1 MSDKESDDSEKPIDA
16 CDKSKEDK
24 LLIELQQEIH
34 VSDRANAYK
43 KALAEGAMDVA
54 YSRVLFLGTA
64 GVGKTSFK
72 RSLMKLPW
80 EPNTTSTVVAD
91 VSRIRPFTRGW
102 RTLEEDQWRVVS
114 YEDEI
119 KELAG
124 LILAVYKK
132 EPDATSP
139 VCNDSFQPKQE
150 INNEISYEV
159 EKIISDALSYIK
171 DHDLSENL
179 KPQPFLH
186 FWDCGGQL
194 PFLEILPVF
203 LTSRTLFFLIF
214 DAEKDLKLNWQ
225 SVINIEGESL
235 EQEEV
240 PMTTL
245 DYMLSWMANIHGH
258 LMTYDNEGS
267 FCAFPRMY
275 CVGTHG
281 DRVKDRKSEIKREL
295 ERKYQGKDFSALIE
309 GTVIV
314 DNTTS
319 GQGEAEDP
327 SLQAL
332 REAVVGFTQKKLV
345 LKTPLSWVLF
355 RKVIQVLSKKFN
367 VINFEDASIIGA
379 ASKIPPEDV
388 PHALMFYHE
397 LGVLL
402 FYPQIDGIKD
412 KIVINP
418 NYFVD
423 ALGEIFPLSVNP
435 DRERYHMEW
444 EVFQKYG
451 ILVQPLYIELWN
463 NYKDISP
470 EFFIEVLVHFR
481 IAVEIKTDKYPSHSK
496 QYFMPLVLKS
506 TRVNSSSTLP
516 SDSIQAAPLHITFN
530 SGYVPPGFFTRFV
543 VVLANKMELCFEKDI
558 YRNHVTFR
566 YQDPNCN
573 SIEHVTV
580 TDCTDDIQ
588 INVIHHPSEQ
598 DSVSFKKICQ
608 DVRVL
613 LEDAAKEVEDILKKC
628 ASGCTV
634 DNKPTQY
641 IFTKKFKYVCTS
653 CPSNTSSHYIK
664 LPPTNQNQLSQVF
677 CENNKSYRSL
687 TENEKV
693 WFKDTSQFFSYNSSS
708 ARQSQSFIDSTP
720 LVTTTISSIA
730 TAVPA
735 ASQARNNPTS
745 RENEGVI
752 STCSSDVSC
761 IEDTSTKLD
770 ITDLDDVRDELQ
782 SIDYTEWKDL
792 GLSLG
797 LYYNTL
803 EAIEEK
809 CRGNARKCLLECM
822 AAWLKGEDKV
832 RQKGGPSWSSLAA
845 ALEKNGANNV
855 ASNIRAKYI

>member
-1 MSDKESDDSEKPIDA
+1 
-16 CDKSKEDK
+16 
-24 LLIELQQEIH
+24 
-34 VSDRANAYK
+34 
-43 KALAEGAMDVA
+43 MDVA

-72 RSLMKLPW
+72 RSLMKLPF

-91 VSRIRPFTRGW
+91 ISRVRPFTRNW
-102 RTLEEDQWRVVS
+102 HTLKEDQWRVVS
-114 YEDEI
+114 YDDEI
-119 KELAG
+119 KELVG
-124 LILAVYKK
+124 LILAVYRKK
-132 EPDATSP
+132 FSATSP
-139 VCNDSFQPKQE
+139 VFNDSFQSVGE
-150 INNEISYEV
+150 ISNEISFEV
-159 EKIISDALSYIK
+159 EKIISDALLHIEDYA
-171 DHDLSENL
+171 LSDNL

-214 DAEKDLKLNWQ
+214 DAEKDLKSNWK

-245 DYMLSWMANIHGH
+245 DYMLNWMANIHGH
-258 LMTYDNEGS
+258 LMSYNEEGG

-281 DRVKDRKSEIKREL
+281 DCVKDRKSEIKKEL
-295 ERKYQGKDFSALIE
+295 EQKYQGKDFSALVE

-314 DNTTS
+314 DNTSS

-327 SLQAL
+327 SLQVL
-332 REAVVGFTQKKLV
+332 REAVVGFTEKKLV

-367 VINFEDASIIGA
+367 VISFEDACIIGA
-379 ASKIPPEDV
+379 ASNIPLKDV

-402 FYPQIDGIKD
+402 FYPQIDGMKD

-423 ALGEIFPLSVNP
+423 ALGEIFPLSMNP
-435 DRERYHMEW
+435 DRERYHIEW
-444 EVFQKYG
+444 ELFQKYG
-451 ILVQPLYIELWN
+451 ILVQPLYIKLWN
-463 NYKDISP
+463 NYKDISS
-470 EFFIEVLVHFR
+470 EFFIEVLIHFC
-481 IAVEIKTDKYPSHSK
+481 IAVEVKTDKYPSHSK
-496 QYFMPLVLKS
+496 QYFMPLILKS
-506 TRVNSSSTLP
+506 TQVNRSSMTLP

-530 SGYVPPGFFTRFV
+530 GGFVPPGFFTRFV

-573 SIEHVTV
+573 SIEHVIV

-588 INVIHHPSEQ
+588 INVIHHPSDQ
-598 DSVSFKKICQ
+598 DSVSFAKICQ
-608 DVRVL
+608 DVRVY
-613 LEDAAKEVEDILKKC
+613 LEDAAKAVEEILKKC
-628 ASGCTV
+628 ASRCTLE
-634 DNKPTQY
+634 NKATQY
-641 IFTKKFKYVCTS
+641 IFTKKFKYVCTK
-653 CPSNTSSHYIK
+653 CPSTTSPHYIK

-693 WFKDTSQFFSYNSSS
+693 WFKDTSQFFSYDSSS
-708 ARQSQSFIDSTP
+708 TRQSCIDVTSTP
-720 LVTTTISSIA
+720 VVATTISIA

-735 ASQARNNPTS
+735 ASQIRNNPTS

-752 STCSSDVSC
+752 TTCSSDVFC
-761 IEDTSTKLD
+761 MEDTSVVTTTMGVIAMD
-770 ITDLDDVRDELQ
+770 
-782 SIDYTEWKDL
+782 KDL
-792 GLSLG
+792 LLQGSTKRLS
-797 LYYNTL
+797 TKT
-803 EAIEEK
+803 EHVCVWE
-809 CRGNARKCLLECM
+809 
-822 AAWLKGEDKV
+822 
-832 RQKGGPSWSSLAA
+832 SL
-845 ALEKNGANNV
+845 N
-855 ASNIRAKYI
+855 YIIHY